1 MTDVSPRLAPLLAQL
16 DTSLAMALDRMQGL
30 SDDEF
35 WWAPAPDA
43 ATVAP
48 DGGGHLRPVRP
59 PDDEPR
65 TRTIA
70 WLIGH
75 LGEMALLRADYT
87 DGGHRLTPHDIGWP
101 GTAREG
107 LAFVRDGWAR
117 WRAALESLPDREL
130 DLVGRSDFPWGL
142 DRELPILDIVWWMN
156 RELIHHAAEVAF
168 VRDLYATRSSSAT

>member
-35 WWAPAPDA
+35 RWSPAPDA
-43 ATVAP
+43 ATIAP
-48 DGGGHLRPVRP
+48 DGRGRLRPVRP
-59 PDDEPR
+59 PDDKPR

-87 DGGHRLTPHDIGWP
+87 DG
-101 GTAREG
+101 
-107 LAFVRDGWAR
+107 
-117 WRAALESLPDREL
+117 AALESLPDHEL

-156 RELIHHAAEVAF
+156 RELIHHTAEVAF
-168 VRDLYATRSSSAT
+168 VRDLYTTRS